1 MGFFTPQDI
10 TNSVFK
16 AVLHIISNSS
26 FFFLFCIQN
35 TVLSVSFRGALYSS
49 VNKDNV
55 KEWNVQMLSFER
67 VLCFVTQLC
76 PTLCDPMDC
85 SPPGSS
91 VHGDSPGKNTGVGY
105 HALLQGIF
113 PTQGS
118 NPGLLNC
125 RQTLWAWATREAL
138 AQSSDLN
145 TYLSNVEGGMIMFC
159 H

>member
-35 TVLSVSFRGALYSS
+35 TVLSVSFRGALYSN

-76 PTLCDPMDC
+76 PTLCDPTDC

-91 VHGDSPGKNTGVGY
+91 VHGILQ
-105 HALLQGIF
+105 ARLLEWVAVPFSRGSSR
-113 PTQGS
+113 PRDRTQVSRIAG
-118 NPGLLNC
+118 
-125 RQTLWAWATREAL
+125 RFFT
-138 AQSSDLN
+138 
-145 TYLSNVEGGMIMFC
+145 I
-159 H
+159 

>member
-35 TVLSVSFRGALYSS
+35 TVLSVSFRGALYSN

-76 PTLCDPMDC
+76 PTLCDPTDC

-91 VHGDSPGKNTGVGY
+91 VHGDSPGKNTGVCSLS
-105 HALLQGIF
+105 LLQGIF
-113 PTQGS
+113 PTQES
-118 NPGLLNC
+118 KQGLLHC
-125 RQTLWAWATREAL
+125 KRILYKLSYQGSTELPGKPHFKE
-138 AQSSDLN
+138 
-145 TYLSNVEGGMIMFC
+145 TY
-159 H
+159 